1 MLCRRWFKHIYL
13 SWNYY
18 FREMKSCEIW
28 WLFLLFYNT
37 KQWKALP
44 YFLDNL
50 LQPIDKQSLL
60 DSGIFC
66 CLIHILNALLD
77 PDEASQRAK
86 TASYEEKSVLGE
98 DLNGHGGQGRRLEVT
113 SIFSHWESENIF
125 LILFFVLLC

>member
-1 MLCRRWFKHIYL
+1 MEFDGCF
-13 SWNYY
+13 
-18 FREMKSCEIW
+18 
-28 WLFLLFYNT
+28 FYAIT
-37 KQWKALP
+37 PSIAEPLES

-77 PDEASQRAK
+77 PDEASQREK

-98 DLNGHGGQGRRLEVT
+98 DINGHGGQGRRLEVT
-113 SIFSHWESENIF
+113 FNFSH
-125 LILFFVLLC
+125 